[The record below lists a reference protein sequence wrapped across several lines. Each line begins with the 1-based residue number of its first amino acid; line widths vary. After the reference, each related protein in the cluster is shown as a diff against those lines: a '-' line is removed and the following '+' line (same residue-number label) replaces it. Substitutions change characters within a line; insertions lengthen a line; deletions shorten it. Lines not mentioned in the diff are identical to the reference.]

1 MTNALLWNY
10 LFLMI
15 KWCNKKSICPYMQG
29 RNVPFLWEKEINLP
43 VAINVNYGMCW
54 EWLSWFIINMFNM
67 SICVLFYQNHFLGH
81 LSHFIE
87 NFLGHLSHFIEAR
100 FWGCGGGGSLPYF
113 RFFDTLANMRFPWA
127 LSSGVWALVLRW
139 AFRLGYVLWYSGEH
153 WGLKY
158 GLSYS
163 DENKGLG
170 YGLWYSGEFWGLGY
184 RLWYS
189 SVSLGLGYGL

>member
-1 MTNALLWNY
+1 MHCCEITFFWWLNDAIKS
-10 LFLMI
+10 LFA
-15 KWCNKKSICPYMQG
+15 YMQG

-67 SICVLFYQNHFLGH
+67 SICVLFYQYHFLGH
-81 LSHFIE
+81 LSQ
-87 NFLGHLSHFIEAR
+87 FIEAR

-127 LSSGVWALVLRW
+127 LSSGVWALVLGW
-139 AFRLGYVLWYSGEH
+139 AFRLGYGLWYSGEH
-153 WGLKY
+153 WGLEY

-163 DENKGLG
+163 DEN
-170 YGLWYSGEFWGLGY
+170 
-184 RLWYS
+184 
-189 SVSLGLGYGL
+189 

>member
-1 MTNALLWNY
+1 MHCCEITFFWWLNDAIKS
-10 LFLMI
+10 LFA
-15 KWCNKKSICPYMQG
+15 YMQG

-67 SICVLFYQNHFLGH
+67 SICVLFYQYHFHYHVLG
-81 LSHFIE
+81 
-87 NFLGHLSHFIEAR
+87 
-100 FWGCGGGGSLPYF
+100 
-113 RFFDTLANMRFPWA
+113 FFDTLANMRFPWA

-139 AFRLGYVLWYSGEH
+139 AFRLGYGLWYSGEH
-153 WGLKY
+153 WGLRY

-163 DENKGLG
+163 DENKGPGYGLWYSGESWGLGYRLWNSSVSLGLG
-170 YGLWYSGEFWGLGY
+170 YGLWYSGECWGLGY